1 MDNFKKKIKS
11 IFNYY
16 GIENISIREF
26 IQVEIVL
33 LIISKL
39 NTKVKVKDAWSVLT
53 KYFSELATLEEE
65 KDIKKYIYTARENY
79 LNLGKRR
86 RWNELITEYLK
97 CNNDIRFYGESV
109 NGYLVR
115 NEVKYEIEREKIYC
129 DELEYLL
136 INTNI
141 TEKNVAEDI
150 IEYFSKLKK

>member
-53 KYFSELATLEEE
+53 K
-65 KDIKKYIYTARENY
+65 
-79 LNLGKRR
+79 
-86 RWNELITEYLK
+86 
-97 CNNDIRFYGESV
+97 
-109 NGYLVR
+109 
-115 NEVKYEIEREKIYC
+115 
-129 DELEYLL
+129 
-136 INTNI
+136 
-141 TEKNVAEDI
+141 
-150 IEYFSKLKK
+150 

>member
-65 KDIKKYIYTARENY
+65 KDIKKYIYTSNLNQRSKRRDIDIIFDT
-79 LNLGKRR
+79 LNLFHSQTRTLR
-86 RWNELITEYLK
+86 QF
-97 CNNDIRFYGESV
+97 FYG
-109 NGYLVR
+109 Y
-115 NEVKYEIEREKIYC
+115 
-129 DELEYLL
+129 
-136 INTNI
+136 
-141 TEKNVAEDI
+141 
-150 IEYFSKLKK
+150 